1 MLKVVASWS
10 GGKDS
15 CLACYK
21 AILKGFK
28 VSFLLNIISKEDRV
42 MFHGLNPKLIVAQ
55 SEAIGIPI
63 IQREATWETYEEVF
77 KETLMKLKGEGIKGA
92 VFGNIDVQE
101 HLDWVNRVCK
111 KAGVT
116 PIEPLWRLN
125 REQIL
130 TDFINAG
137 FEAILVSVKADIMGE
152 EWLGRKI
159 NKSIIE
165 DFKKLQNQHNF
176 DLCGEFGEYHTL
188 VVDGPI
194 FKKRLKILKARKVLS
209 QSFGKHWLLEIFKY
223 TLEEKC
229 QP

>member
-1 MLKVVASWS
+1 MS
-10 GGKDS
+10 
-15 CLACYK
+15 
-21 AILKGFK
+21 
-28 VSFLLNIISKEDRV
+28 
-42 MFHGLNPKLIVAQ
+42 HGLNPKLIVAQ

-77 KETLMKLKGEGIKGA
+77 KETLVRLKGEGIRGA
-92 VFGNIDVQE
+92 VFGDIDIQE

-111 KAGVT
+111 KAGIT

-130 TDFINAG
+130 ADFINAS
-137 FEAILVSVKADIMGE
+137 FEAILVNVKADIMGK

-159 NKSIIE
+159 DRSIIE

-194 FKKRLKILKARKVLS
+194 FKKRLKILKSRRVLR
-209 QSFGKHWLLEIFKY
+209 QGFWKHWFLEISKY
-223 TLEEKC
+223 TLEEKR